1 MNSLKQVLARLA
13 DGGDLA
19 EDEAR
24 MAFDIVMSG
33 EASPVQLGGLLMALR
48 VKGETVDEI
57 VGAVASLRA
66 HALRIEAPP
75 GAIDTCGT
83 GGDGSG
89 SFNIST
95 AAAFVIAACGVPVA
109 KHGNRNLSSR
119 SGSADVLTALGV
131 DVDLPA
137 EVVQRCLWEVGLG
150 FMLAPRFHAATRH
163 VAAARVEMGVRTIFN
178 LLGPLCNPAGI
189 KRQVVG
195 VFASKWLTP
204 LAQVLGRLGSSHCW
218 IVHGDGLDE
227 LTTAGVSEVASLA
240 DGAVS
245 SFLVRPGDAGLP
257 TARIED
263 LAGGSPTENA
273 SEMRR
278 LLAGAGGPIRDI
290 VLLNAAA
297 ALIVAGR
304 VSTLH
309 EGVGLGAEALDSGA
323 AERLLHSLTR
333 FTTGAA

>member
-304 VSTLH
+304 AGDLRG
-309 EGVGLGAEALDSGA
+309 GVELAAASIDGGA
-323 AERLLHSLTR
+323 AL
-333 FTTGAA
+333 AALETLRRETA